1 MYKTNEEQINIT
13 IDEFVNE
20 WKDQQEYMFVDIRES
35 EEIES
40 DGGIKGAFNISMYDI
55 PEKVDMAPT
64 YITCIIVCND
74 GTRSEQVV
82 KYLKN
87 NEYNNMFFIDGGL
100 ENLFERCPDL
110 KVTL

>member
-1 MYKTNEEQINIT
+1 MYKTNEDRINIT

-35 EEIES
+35 EEIKSEGS
-40 DGGIKGAFNISMYDI
+40 VKGAFNISMYDI

-64 YITCIIVCND
+64 YITCIILCND

-87 NEYNNMFFIDGGL
+87 NEYNNMFFIDGGI
-100 ENLFERCPDL
+100 EELFKAVPEL
-110 KVTL
+110 KG